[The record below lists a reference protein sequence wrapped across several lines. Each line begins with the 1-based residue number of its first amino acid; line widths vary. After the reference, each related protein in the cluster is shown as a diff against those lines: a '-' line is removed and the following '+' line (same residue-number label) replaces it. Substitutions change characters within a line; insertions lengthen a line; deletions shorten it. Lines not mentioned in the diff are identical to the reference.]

1 MSDLLG
7 SSNRTLSEDRM
18 RSRVLVA
25 LLGCYVLVAVTP
37 GLIWLTA
44 VVFEGIDD
52 SLRDALSL
60 TAFTV
65 PIALGA
71 AAVTLAMHG
80 LKVNAEVHAAVTE
93 DLDDLRH
100 AVAHPAGVAVPVM
113 AGADSVDDGGSTAED
128 RTARTARVGAPPKGK
143 GDRTKRRAKGLA
155 RAQLRRRVGF

>member
-1 MSDLLG
+1 
-7 SSNRTLSEDRM
+7 M

-37 GLIWLTA
+37 GLIWLAA
-44 VVFEGIDD
+44 VVFNGIDD

-60 TAFTV
+60 TAFTL

-71 AAVTLAMHG
+71 AAVTFAMHG
-80 LKVNAEVHAAVTE
+80 LRINAEIHQEVTE
-93 DLDDLRH
+93 DLDELRH
-100 AVAHPAGVAVPVM
+100 AVAHPAAVPAM
-113 AGADSVDDGGSTAED
+113 AGAGSAGDGGSAAGE
-128 RTARTARVGAPPKGK
+128 RTSRTARVGAPPKGK